1 MRKKFYFGSL
11 LVAAI
16 CGTSV
21 ALSQVSAQN
30 GPDTAPGE
38 PAALTPVGGGIVV
51 QTGPDRPNAYYA
63 PMMIGRSPG
72 SSREGELN
80 VKVQEALNKYTAAKD
95 DDARQAARKQIQG
108 ALTDLFDVRQK
119 EREEEIKQIEE
130 RVAKLRETLKK
141 RESMR
146 QDLIEHHLTT
156 LIQDA
161 EGLGWGSEG
170 GISAGGMVRGGYSLP
185 GTRSNFIYRA
195 EPGVGQPMAAPPPV
209 PRNR

>member
-1 MRKKFYFGSL
+1 MCKKTLFGL
-11 LVAAI
+11 LCGVVVCAA
-16 CGTSV
+16 SV
-21 ALSQVSAQN
+21 AFGQQSAQ
-30 GPDTAPGE
+30 GGAELAPGE
-38 PAALTPVGGGIVV
+38 PPALPPVGGGIVV
-51 QTGPDRPNAYYA
+51 QTEPGRPNAYYA
-63 PMMIGRSPG
+63 PMMIGRTPG

-80 VKVQEALNKYTAAKD
+80 AKVQEALTKYTAAKD

-141 RESMR
+141 RESTR

-170 GISAGGMVRGGYSLP
+170 GISAGGMGRGPDG
-185 GTRSNFIYRA
+185 NFIYRIQRGTA
-195 EPGVGQPMAAPPPV
+195 TTGPGAMMTPAPV
-209 PRNR
+209 TPRRN

>member
-1 MRKKFYFGSL
+1 MRKKTLFGL
-11 LVAAI
+11 LCGAAV
-16 CGTSV
+16 CGASV
-21 ALSQVSAQN
+21 ALSQVSAQS
-30 GPDTAPGE
+30 GPDPAPGE
-38 PAALTPVGGGIVV
+38 PTLRPGGGGIVV

-63 PMMIGRSPG
+63 PMMIGRTPG

-80 VKVQEALNKYTAAKD
+80 AKVQEALNKYTAAKD
-95 DDARQAARKQIQG
+95 DDARQAARKQIQS

-119 EREEEIKQIEE
+119 GREDEIKQIEE

-170 GISAGGMVRGGYSLP
+170 GISAGGMVPGYSLP

-195 EPGVGQPMAAPPPV
+195 EPGVGQPMPAPPTV

>member
-1 MRKKFYFGSL
+1 
-11 LVAAI
+11 
-16 CGTSV
+16 
-21 ALSQVSAQN
+21 
-30 GPDTAPGE
+30 
-38 PAALTPVGGGIVV
+38 
-51 QTGPDRPNAYYA
+51 
-63 PMMIGRSPG
+63 MMIGRTPG

-80 VKVQEALNKYTAAKD
+80 AKVQEALDKYTAAKD
-95 DDARQAARKQIQG
+95 DDARQAARKQIQA

-170 GISAGGMVRGGYSLP
+170 GVSPGGMGRRLLTARDAEQLYLSD
-185 GTRSNFIYRA
+185 RA
-195 EPGVGQPMAAPPPV
+195 RRRATDAGSAQPCRA
-209 PRNR
+209 R

>member
-1 MRKKFYFGSL
+1 MCKKTLFGL
-11 LVAAI
+11 LCGAVVCAA
-16 CGTSV
+16 S
-21 ALSQVSAQN
+21 AAFSQESAQS
-30 GPDTAPGE
+30 TSELAPGE
-38 PAALTPVGGGIVV
+38 PAALPPVGGGIVV

-63 PMMIGRSPG
+63 PMMIGRSPR
-72 SSREGELN
+72 SSREGEFN
-80 VKVQEALNKYTAAKD
+80 AKVQEALAKYTAAKD

-170 GISAGGMVRGGYSLP
+170 GISVGGMGPGYSLP
-185 GTRSNFIYRA
+185 GTRSNFIFRN
-195 EPGVGQPMAAPPPV
+195 EPGVGQPMAAPPTV